1 MDLLTLQKS
10 VIIIDVH
17 SFISLQLID
26 PNLMSIFKISCLF
39 IETPAGVTLNC
50 EDIIIGDPTITEQ
63 SVLVPYDAGLR
74 ENSAIFRL
82 AYSYFLCSDSE
93 VVNVSGMNN
102 NSFILM

>member
-10 VIIIDVH
+10 VIIIHVH

-26 PNLMSIFKISCLF
+26 PNLMSIFNISCLF

-50 EDIIIGDPTITEQ
+50 EDITIGDPTITEQ

-93 VVNVSGMNN
+93 EVNVSGMNN
-102 NSFILM
+102 NSFILT